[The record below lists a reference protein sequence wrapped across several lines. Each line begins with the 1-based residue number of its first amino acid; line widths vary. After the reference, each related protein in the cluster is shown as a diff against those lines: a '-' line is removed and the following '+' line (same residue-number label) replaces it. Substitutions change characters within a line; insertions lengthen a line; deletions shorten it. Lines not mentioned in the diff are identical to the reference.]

1 MSLAWNSTTSWVNG
15 LCCFWP
21 CWLHIW
27 SHCSCFYSFFIIFA
41 FSWAFSLHGKV
52 HNKIFFL
59 FIFYHCQICF
69 LAYISGRVS
78 AKFHNVF
85 CLYFLWLFQPH
96 CGSTFLL
103 FVVSLSCPMHRAPNW
118 QLCMTYFIFLFHQF
132 TVFVLLFFSF
142 ISVPLAIV
150 CLVTDSQLQYVS
162 QLVLKTD
169 PKSIQSLLNLL
180 LNLLYVYVP
189 VLQQHILHC
198 SKIMNLLLQ

>member
-96 CGSTFLL
+96 CDSTFLL
-103 FVVSLSCPMHRAPNW
+103 FVVYLSCPMHRAPNW

-142 ISVPLAIV
+142 HFSASCYCLSCYWLSAAVCFSISFEDWSKIHSVP
-150 CLVTDSQLQYVS
+150 
-162 QLVLKTD
+162 
-169 PKSIQSLLNLL
+169 PQSFT
-180 LNLLYVYVP
+180 
-189 VLQQHILHC
+189 
-198 SKIMNLLLQ
+198 